1 MMIDPTTGDTLP
13 DDFAYLKGL
22 RQRLEAAQ
30 PVSQQQLSDLA
41 IQRQQSII
49 AYLTTPEKLTA
60 KRISNGLIEEA
71 EKVDNVDVAV
81 ELEIKLAN

>member
-1 MMIDPTTGDTLP
+1 
-13 DDFAYLKGL
+13 
-22 RQRLEAAQ
+22 
-30 PVSQQQLSDLA
+30 LA

-49 AYLTTPEKLTA
+49 AYLITPEKLTA

-71 EKVDNVDVAV
+71 EDANKVDVAI